1 MEETWKEVIINNHL
15 IKVSNFGNVKKIK
28 EGGDYLINKIVSNGY
43 ELVCLKGKNYRV
55 NRLVAHA
62 FLGLDLKNTK
72 KVVDHIN
79 NISTDNNIKN
89 LQIVNHSFNRSKDAV
104 NRIGV
109 WYSDVLKKWI
119 AKIYI
124 KGKFVNLGLFD
135 SKQDAELCYKI
146 KLIQLK
152 KTLNHE

>member
-1 MEETWKEVIINNHL
+1 MKETWKEVIIKNQTL
-15 IKVSNFGNVKKIK
+15 MVSNFGNVKKKKQGK
-28 EGGDYLINKIVSNGY
+28 EYILKKYINKGY
-43 ELVCLKGKNYRV
+43 EFISFKSRPYGV

-79 NISTDNNIKN
+79 NISTDNNVKN
-89 LQIVNHSFNRSKDAV
+89 LQIVNHSFNTRKDAV

-109 WYSDVLKKWI
+109 WYSDGLKKWI

-124 KGKFVNLGLFD
+124 KGNFVNLGLFD
-135 SKQDAELCYKI
+135 SKKDAELCYKI

-152 KTLNHE
+152 KNIKP